1 MDTAAYLDRMLEP
14 VSECFTSEAAR
25 RLLQIRADPELQARI
40 DELADRCTEEQLTEH
55 ERKEYETYVRAGN
68 LIAILQA
75 KARRFLAGSGRG

>member
-40 DELADRCTEEQLTEH
+40 DELADRCTEEQLTED
-55 ERKEYETYVRAGN
+55 ERKG
-68 LIAILQA
+68 
-75 KARRFLAGSGRG
+75 FLAFWTEVAAVLARTMK